1 MSGPGTSNL
10 HAEPPDKGDQH
21 HKNILQ
27 ENVIHIDDDD
37 NMRDDS
43 INQQQ
48 TSIINKETEM
58 VQKMSTENIQI
69 NTETFKAKYIDTDNR
84 YNNNSTGPFVLY
96 VEHLSLN
103 VGRLHPMKLAEK
115 LLNIGDDERYITEI
129 NVIGRNRVKI
139 VVANAAAANRLVT
152 NTIFAENELVAYV
165 PLHLTEKRGVI
176 RGVDTSYSDDEL
188 LKIIRSPI
196 PIKSVRRLYKT
207 IWKDNQKIRVAR
219 QIIVVT
225 FSKVELPQFIY
236 INKIRF
242 EVDCYYSPVVMCY
255 KCLRFGHTSK
265 LCKSI
270 KKCQTCGMATNESID
285 NNFEK
290 CSENCSRYCLHC
302 KSATHN
308 STDKNCP
315 HFLKQKR
322 IKECM
327 AHLNISFMEAQK
339 VVDNPSYAS
348 LVTKNKFSPLSSLVD
363 YPELPKKNTHRNSF
377 SQNIENQSRRDN
389 YPTQP
394 SSSGNSENVKKRK
407 IRDTSP
413 NFSPIQREFPWS
425 FGSKP
430 VIDINAPAQANFDA
444 IRYKIMS
451 ELSNHIAEYCYSQS
465 YSQESKD
472 EVIENIGKSIIEFF
486 NNIFTDFRIHG
497 QP

>member
-1 MSGPGTSNL
+1 MSGPGTLNI
-10 HAEPPDKGDQH
+10 PPDKGDQR

-27 ENVIHIDDDD
+27 ENIIHIDDDE
-37 NMRDDS
+37 NMRDDTM
-43 INQQQ
+43 NHEQ
-48 TSIINKETEM
+48 TLITNKETET
-58 VQKMSTENIQI
+58 VQKTSTKNTQI
-69 NTETFKAKYIDTDNR
+69 NTETSKAKYINTDNR
-84 YNNNSTGPFVLY
+84 YNSNSTGPFVLY

-139 VVANAAAANRLVT
+139 VVSNAAAANRLVT

-176 RGVDTSYSDDEL
+176 RGVDTSYSEDEL
-188 LKIIRSPI
+188 HKIIKSPI

-207 IWKDNQKIRVAR
+207 IWKDNQQIKVAR

-225 FSKVELPQFIY
+225 FSKVDLPQFIY

-255 KCLRFGHTSK
+255 QCLRFGHTSK
-265 LCKSI
+265 VCKSI
-270 KKCQTCGMATNESID
+270 KKCQNCGMATNENIHNSA
-285 NNFEK
+285 EK

-302 KSATHN
+302 KSETHK

-315 HFLKQKR
+315 YFLKQKR

-327 AHLNISFMEAQK
+327 AHLNISFIEAQK
-339 VVDNPSYAS
+339 AVDNPSYAS
-348 LVTKNKFSPLSSLVD
+348 LVTKNKFSPLSSVVD
-363 YPELPKKNTHRNSF
+363 YPELPKKNTNTNSF
-377 SQNIENQSRRDN
+377 SQQKEYNRHDNFTTQSS
-389 YPTQP
+389 P
-394 SSSGNSENVKKRK
+394 SGSRENVKKRK

-413 NFSPIQREFPWS
+413 NFTPIQREFPWT
-425 FGSKP
+425 FGNKA
-430 VIDINAPAQANFDA
+430 VIDINAPAEANFEA
-444 IRYKIMS
+444 IKYKIMS

-465 YSQESKD
+465 YSQESKG
-472 EVIENIGKSIIEFF
+472 EVIQNIGKSIIEFF
-486 NNIFTDFRIHG
+486 SNLFTDFRAHE
-497 QP
+497 QS